1 MRQRVLFLSLV
12 VLALVGV
19 WILQPG
25 AQQQLSPLAMAMPA
39 VETITAGATVSV
51 DGCGTLKR
59 ITAAGAVATS
69 TTNTFTAPSAANA
82 GCVMTVCNVGAQT
95 ITLDNN
101 ANFKSIAGADIVMT
115 ADDCTTVASDG
126 TVWRSATGLVAN

>member
-1 MRQRVLFLSLV
+1 MRQGVLFLTLV
-12 VLALVGV
+12 LLALVSV
-19 WILQPG
+19 WILQPR
-25 AQQQLSPLAMAMPA
+25 AQQQLSSLAMAMPA
-39 VETITAGATVSV
+39 TETIIAAATITA

-59 ITAAGAVATS
+59 ITAAGAVSTG

-82 GCVMTVCNVGAQT
+82 GCVMSLCNVGAQT

-101 ANFKSIAGADIVMT
+101 ALFKSIAGADIVLT

-126 TVWRSATGLVAN
+126 TVWRSVTGLVAN